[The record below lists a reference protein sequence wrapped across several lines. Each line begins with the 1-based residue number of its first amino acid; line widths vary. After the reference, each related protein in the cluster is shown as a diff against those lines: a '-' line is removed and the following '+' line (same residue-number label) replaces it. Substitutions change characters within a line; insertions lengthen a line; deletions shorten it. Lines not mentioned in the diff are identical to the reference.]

1 MAKKQ
6 QITKSSFP
14 NLYARTSNYRIES
27 NRNKLVK
34 VVTFDCTSNP
44 ATVDKARHNFMPK
57 CIGSDEKMKVL
68 FTHVE
73 D

>member
-1 MAKKQ
+1 M
-6 QITKSSFP
+6 
-14 NLYARTSNYRIES
+14 
-27 NRNKLVK
+27 
-34 VVTFDCTSNP
+34 TFDCTSNP

-73 D
+73 DYKLILTSEMRNKL